1 MSSSPM
7 EPASALENKFAHVIR
22 VLARNRALTRL
33 LLAYLVM
40 IVAEFGQWL
49 AVIVYAYARGGASG
63 AGLVVILQLIPSMLL
78 APLITA
84 RLARISVARLL
95 AGAYA
100 AATATLGCCGL
111 AILAGAPVFVVYLAA
126 VAFSVSLGVSR
137 PMHHVLMPL
146 VVRHPDE
153 LTSAN
158 IATSWSEGAGGLVGP
173 ALAGVLISVDGPG
186 LACAALAGLCLL
198 TPLLARVRPLRAA
211 AHEPDEEEG
220 GLSDL
225 LVAARVI
232 VSRPNT
238 RALIAYPAG
247 AAAIEGAID
256 LLVVVL
262 AVKILAIGGG
272 AAGYLSAAFGAGGL
286 LGATIAVLFAGHRL
300 ALPLVAATLFGA
312 LALGALALV
321 STVLV
326 AVLLLV
332 LVGAARTV
340 QSVTAQTLL
349 QRSTPLD
356 VIVCAFALIESM
368 RDLGMAF
375 SALIVPVLIGF
386 GGADAAFVGMAC
398 LALVAVLATARRIL
412 QIDSEASI
420 PVVEMGMLRNI
431 GIFSALPAAP
441 LETLAR
447 EGQYVTIPVATAII
461 SEGEEGDS
469 YYAIAHGA
477 VRVTRDERE
486 IRRLATGDGF
496 GEIAL
501 LHRVTRTATVT
512 ATSETTLLSIGRD
525 AFLTAMRAHPATSAA
540 AERKATV
547 LLEDL
552 ARAD

>member
-1 MSSSPM
+1 MSSSPT
-7 EPASALENKFAHVIR
+7 EPASAVGHRFARVIG
-22 VLARNRALTRL
+22 VVARNRALTRL
-33 LLAYLVM
+33 LLAYMVM

-49 AVIVYAYARGGASG
+49 AVIVYAYARSGASG
-63 AGLVVILQLIPSMLL
+63 AGLVVVLQLVPSMLL

-84 RLARISVARLL
+84 RLSRIGVARLL
-95 AGAYA
+95 AVAYA
-100 AATATLGCCGL
+100 AATATLACCGL

-126 VAFSVSLGVSR
+126 VAFSLSLGVSR
-137 PMHHVLMPL
+137 PLHHVLMPL

-158 IATSWSEGAGGLVGP
+158 IATSWSEGAGGLLGP

-186 LACAALAGLCLL
+186 LACAALASLCLL
-198 TPLLARVRPLRAA
+198 TPLLASVRPLRAA
-211 AHEPDEEEG
+211 AQEPGEEEG

-232 VSRPNT
+232 ISRPNT
-238 RALIAYPAG
+238 RALIAFPAG

-262 AVKILAIGGG
+262 AVRILAIGGG

-286 LGATIAVLFAGHRL
+286 LGATIAVLFAGRRL
-300 ALPLVAATLFGA
+300 ALPLLAATLAGA
-312 LALGALALV
+312 LALGALALA

-375 SALIVPVLIGF
+375 SALIVPLLIGL
-386 GGADAAFVGMAC
+386 GGASAAFVGMAC
-398 LALVAVLATARRIL
+398 LALVAVLATARRIRR
-412 QIDSEASI
+412 IDSEASI
-420 PVVEMGMLRNI
+420 PVVEMGMLRNMA
-431 GIFSALPAAP
+431 IFSALPAAP

-447 EGQYVTIPVATAII
+447 EGRYVTVPVATAII

-469 YYAIAHGA
+469 YYAITHGA
-477 VRVTRDERE
+477 VRVTRGERE
-486 IRRLATGDGF
+486 IRRLVSGDGF

-501 LHRVTRTATVT
+501 LHPVTRTATVT
-512 ATSETTLLSIGRD
+512 ATSETTLLSIGRE
-525 AFLTAMRAHPATSAA
+525 AFLTALRAHPATSAA
-540 AERKATV
+540 AERNASV
-547 LLEDL
+547 LLEDVG
-552 ARAD
+552 

>member
-1 MSSSPM
+1 M
-7 EPASALENKFAHVIR
+7 EAASARENRFAHVIR
-22 VLARNRALTRL
+22 VAGRNRALTRL
-33 LLAYLVM
+33 LLAYLLM
-40 IVAEFGQWL
+40 TIAEFGQWL

-63 AGLVVILQLIPSMLL
+63 AGLVVILQLIPSMLF

-84 RLARISVARLL
+84 RLSRISVAKLL
-95 AGAYA
+95 TVAYA
-100 AATATLGCCGL
+100 AATVTLGCCGL

-126 VAFSVSLGVSR
+126 VAFAVSLGVSR
-137 PMHHVLMPL
+137 PLHHVLMPL

-153 LTSAN
+153 LASAN
-158 IATSWSEGAGGLVGP
+158 IATSWSEGAGGLLGP
-173 ALAGVLISVDGPG
+173 ALAGVLITVDGPG
-186 LACAALAGLCLL
+186 LACVALAGLCLF
-198 TPLLARVRPLRAA
+198 TPLLASLRPLRAA
-211 AHEPDEEEG
+211 AQDPGEEAQG
-220 GLSDL
+220 GLADL

-238 RALIAYPAG
+238 RALIAFPAG
-247 AAAIEGAID
+247 AAAIEGAVD

-262 AVKILAIGGG
+262 AVKILAIGAG

-300 ALPLVAATLFGA
+300 ALPLLAATLFGA
-312 LALGALALV
+312 LALAALALV

-332 LVGAARTV
+332 LVGAARSV

-375 SALIVPVLIGF
+375 SALIVPLLIGL
-386 GGADAAFVGMAC
+386 GGAEAAFVGMAC
-398 LALVAVLATARRIL
+398 LALVAVLATARRIRR
-412 QIDSEASI
+412 IDSEASI
-420 PVVEMGMLRNI
+420 PVVEMGMLRNM

-447 EGQYVTIPVATAII
+447 EGRYVTVPAATAII
-461 SEGEEGDS
+461 SEGEQGDS
-469 YYAIAHGA
+469 YYAITDGT
-477 VRVTRDERE
+477 VRVTKGARE
-486 IRRLATGDGF
+486 IRRLVSGDGF

-501 LHRVTRTATVT
+501 LHPVTRTATVT
-512 ATSETTLLSIGRD
+512 AMSETTLLSVGRE

-540 AERKATV
+540 AEREASV
-547 LLEDL
+547 LLEDVW
-552 ARAD
+552 